1 MNKKDIKLNKKPA
14 QALDRKRIGAKDDP
28 EKSARDWHS
37 MTEEEQLEILS
48 HLSDMP
54 FQ

>member
-1 MNKKDIKLNKKPA
+1 MSKKGSKIKRKPIN
-14 QALDRKRIGAKDDP
+14 ALDKKRIEEKDDP
-28 EKSARDWHS
+28 EKVARDWHS
-37 MTEEEQLEILS
+37 MTEEEQMEVLS